1 VTRNV
6 QQIVAL
12 VNDILFVQEM
22 DLLLGKF
29 QPVNMADLARE
40 TAANYREKAGARKLE
55 LRVKPDLFLP
65 PVSGDARSLERAL
78 SALVDNAVKF
88 SPDGGK
94 VDIALR
100 RKCGRVSVSVTD
112 TGIGIEPD
120 ILPRIFDRFYHLD
133 RSGDRL
139 FEGLGL
145 GLAITRQVVEQH
157 KGHLAV
163 DSTPGKGSTFTMW
176 LNIWKEE
183 GEDEKNAGR

>member
-1 VTRNV
+1 
-6 QQIVAL
+6 L

-22 DLLLGKF
+22 DLILGKF

-88 SPDGGK
+88 SHDGGK
-94 VDIALR
+94 VDIVLH
-100 RKCGRVSVSVTD
+100 RKGGQVSISVKD

-157 KGHLAV
+157 KGRLVV

-183 GEDEKNAGR
+183 GEDENNVER